1 MEDYPRDQLEFE
13 SRFASEEACR
23 DYLFA
28 LRWPE
33 GFRCPRCGHERAWP
47 VRKVWFECARCGRQT
62 SVTAGTIFQDTR
74 KPLRLWFRA
83 MWTITTQKNGASA
96 LGLQR
101 VLGLGS
107 YQTAWPWMHKL
118 RRAMVRPGR
127 ERLTGLVE
135 VDETYWGAEEEGVI
149 GRQTERKA
157 LIAVAA
163 EERGTGLG
171 RIRMQRVQNASAA
184 SLMPFVEESVE
195 PGSVVVTDN
204 WSGYDPLKKKD
215 YQRRI
220 ISINNRREQAS
231 QLLPRVH
238 LAISLLKRWMLGTH
252 QGAVSHEHLDYYLDE
267 FVFRFNR
274 RRSRSRGKLFYRSA
288 TSIWTT
294 ISTSSCSASIGADHA
309 VGASSSTALCSRPW
323 RWSRRRTARSS
334 PIGTLRR
341 CEPNYKML
349 GSPESSGYQASRIG

>member
-1 MEDYPRDQLEFE
+1 MEDYPRDQLDFE
-13 SRFASEEACR
+13 SRFASEQACR

-28 LRWPE
+28 LRWPD
-33 GFRCPRCGHERAWP
+33 GFGCPGCGHERAWP

-62 SVTAGTIFQDTR
+62 SVTGGTIFQDTR
-74 KPLRLWFRA
+74 KPLRLWLRA
-83 MWTITTQKNGASA
+83 LWHITSQKHGASA

-107 YQTAWPWMHKL
+107 YQTAWTGMHKL

-127 ERLTGLVE
+127 ERLTGVVA
-135 VDETYWGAEEEGVI
+135 VDESCWGAEEEGVI

-163 EERGTGLG
+163 EERGAGLG
-171 RIRMQRVQNASAA
+171 RLGMQRVKDASAA
-184 SLMPFVEESVE
+184 SLMPFVEQSVE
-195 PGSVVVTDN
+195 PGSVVRSDD

-220 ISINNRREQAS
+220 VTIKHHREQAS
-231 QLLPRVH
+231 ELLPKVH
-238 LAISLLKRWMLGTH
+238 LAISLLKRWLLGTH

-274 RRSRSRGKLFYRSA
+274 RRSRSRGKLFYRLVQQA
-288 TSIWTT
+288 VAVEPTPYRSIV
-294 ISTSSCSASIGADHA
+294 ADWDA
-309 VGASSSTALCSRPW
+309 
-323 RWSRRRTARSS
+323 
-334 PIGTLRR
+334 
-341 CEPNYKML
+341 EPL
-349 GSPESSGYQASRIG
+349 

>member
-1 MEDYPRDQLEFE
+1 M
-13 SRFASEEACR
+13 
-23 DYLFA
+23 
-28 LRWPE
+28 
-33 GFRCPRCGHERAWP
+33 
-47 VRKVWFECARCGRQT
+47 
-62 SVTAGTIFQDTR
+62 
-74 KPLRLWFRA
+74 
-83 MWTITTQKNGASA
+83 
-96 LGLQR
+96 
-101 VLGLGS
+101 
-107 YQTAWPWMHKL
+107 
-118 RRAMVRPGR
+118 
-127 ERLTGLVE
+127 TGLVE
-135 VDETYWGAEEEGVI
+135 VDETYWGAEEEGVF

-252 QGAVSHEHLDYYLDE
+252 RGGQPRASGLHIDE
-267 FVFRFNR
+267 
-274 RRSRSRGKLFYRSA
+274 
-288 TSIWTT
+288 
-294 ISTSSCSASIGADHA
+294 SCSASIGADHA
-309 VGASSSTALCSRPW
+309 VGASSSPPCAAGHGGGADAVPLDV
-323 RWSRRRTARSS
+323 AD
-334 PIGTLRR
+334 GDAKTL
-341 CEPNYKML
+341 
-349 GSPESSGYQASRIG
+349 